1 MANTI
6 CTSAQFQTSDGVLH
20 LARSAMPRVVLE
32 TRTPSINDGP
42 ITSHSPMNNQKIMI
56 DQRGHWKNDFGVP
69 VNVQVHIQRARR
81 TMSTTCP
88 HTVFLRESYT
98 TRVGV
103 DGSAQVM
110 APEPRTEPDWNTEW
124 GGGVFAPFGSMQSDK
139 EWPAITTWQSTPEA
153 TTVLDQIR
161 VGVGESL
168 DVRFRVGLVTNA
180 YVNVPWGDAKPRN
193 NYPTAFV
200 WAFSNVLRFHAFPE
214 PI

>member
-1 MANTI
+1 MANVI
-6 CTSAQFQTSDGVLH
+6 CTSPQFSTSDGVLH

-32 TRTPSINDGP
+32 TRTPSVNDGP
-42 ITSHSPMNNQKIMI
+42 ITEHSPMNNQKILI

-98 TRVGV
+98 TRVGT
-103 DGSAQVM
+103 DGATQVM
-110 APEPRTEPDWNTEW
+110 APEPLTNPNWNTEW
-124 GGGVFAPFGSMQSDK
+124 GAGLFAPYDRMGGG
-139 EWPAITTWQSTPEA
+139 EWPPITTWQSTPEA

-161 VGVGESL
+161 VPVGQSL

-180 YVNVPWGDAKPRN
+180 YVNVPWDDAKPKN

-214 PI
+214 PV